1 MIHKMKRHKTIYSII
16 AALFAILFL
25 LNADIIFAWMNYG
38 SDYAGTL
45 FHYRYIDHN
54 SQKQDAAKFL
64 VENAKY
70 HRSYGRLQ
78 GNNKKAAQLRL
89 MADSLYSN
97 ITSNGKKRE
106 VQRDSLNKVQSVMRE
121 FYGTIGYPKLS
132 VEHTQYLNN
141 EFLTSDFLIEHID
154 NAFDVWEASPFA
166 SNLSFDEF
174 KEMILP
180 YSSVQGM
187 GFHET
192 GKRLNDIYS
201 KYIID
206 DADSTLVDVIRKY
219 NNTLQDMRRFE
230 LFKPR
235 KEPAGIYD
243 LYSNGLHDC
252 VEIAEYG
259 SRILRSVGLPVVVEF
274 NACYLDLIGRHYH
287 CNVYNDSTDAWS
299 TFNPETSLPGDG
311 DWAFAHTM
319 NMYRI
324 TYEPQK
330 NTPFFLRNE
339 NEVIPSILGDPCIKD
354 VTSNYVETAS
364 LTIPFTKDTENDLA
378 YLATFN
384 RDAYGMMPVT
394 WGVID
399 KKNKQVTFEH
409 LRENAIYI
417 PVFYD
422 GRNCVSFAEPFYIKI
437 KDGNAIINEI
447 PGINE
452 SAGTADMLITRKY
465 PRKKNMITVAENLV
479 GGKFLGANKPDFSDA
494 VVLYEIKNAP
504 QPYFLEYD
512 FGNIG
517 KFQYYRFQAPAE
529 NPNANISMLEWIT
542 STAYGYENVAPA
554 SRPHIL
560 EPMEYVHDSTK
571 VQLLD
576 APFGSS
582 TWKSEY
588 DGNMLTAPGA
598 YPDITLRLKSKQ
610 VVTGARFA
618 PLNADNGI
626 NSGDTYE
633 LYYWENGWKLH
644 ATVKAEYEYLKFKDV
659 PQGRMYW
666 LKNTTKGQEE
676 TPFVMVDGKQ
686 KFIYQDII
694 GWKH

>member
-1 MIHKMKRHKTIYSII
+1 MIHKMKRHKKIYSII
-16 AALFAILFL
+16 AAFFAILFL
-25 LNADIIFAWMNYG
+25 LNADILSAWINYG

-54 SQKQDAAKFL
+54 SQKQEAAKFL

-78 GNNKKAAQLRL
+78 SDNNKAEQLRI
-89 MADSLYSN
+89 MADGLYSN
-97 ITSNGKKRE
+97 ITSNGME
-106 VQRDSLNKVQSVMRE
+106 CELYRDSLNKVQSVMRE
-121 FYGTIGYPKLS
+121 FYGTIGYPKMS
-132 VEHTQYLNN
+132 VEHTQYLNS
-141 EFLTSDFLIEHID
+141 EILTSDFLIEHID
-154 NAFDVWEASPFA
+154 NAFDVWETSPYVC
-166 SNLSFDEF
+166 NLTFDEF

-206 DADSTLVDVIRKY
+206 GTDSTLVDVVRKY
-219 NNTLQDMRRFE
+219 NNTLLDMRRFE

-235 KEPAGIYD
+235 KELAGIYD

-259 SRILRSVGLPVVVEF
+259 TRILRSCGIPVATEY
-274 NACYLDLIGRHYH
+274 NICYIDLIGRHY
-287 CNVYNDSTDAWS
+287 NNVVYNDSIDKWVP
-299 TFNPETSLPGDG
+299 FNAESSLPVYENWDPT
-311 DWAFAHTM
+311 HIM

-364 LTIPFTKDTENDLA
+364 LTIPFTQDTENNLA

-399 KKNKQVTFEH
+399 KKNKQVAFEY
-409 LRENAIYI
+409 LREDAIYI

-479 GGKFLGANKPDFSDA
+479 GGKFLGANKPDFSDT
-494 VVLYEIKNAP
+494 VVLYEIKNVP
-504 QPYFLEYD
+504 QPHFFEYD
-512 FGNIG
+512 FDKTG
-517 KFQYYRFQAPAE
+517 KYQYYRFQAPAE

-554 SRPHIL
+554 GRPHIL
-560 EPMEYVHDSTK
+560 EPIEYVHDSTK

-610 VVTGARFA
+610 VVTGVRFA